1 MGEPHRTV
9 VVDVPGL
16 SADLLGDDTP
26 HLSALAGD
34 GRLRPLRTVLPA
46 VLPTVHATLITGAP
60 PRVHGCVGSGWYFR
74 DLAEIRVEPSSA
86 RLLGGEPV
94 WEEGRRRD
102 PAFTAAQVF
111 WSMGMYSTADVS
123 VAARPVPPA
132 DGPEPFALWTQPS
145 PLGRELTR
153 RMGAFPGRRHWG
165 PAAGLAA
172 ARWIAGAARY
182 VYDTRRPTLTL
193 VSLPYLDRVLQRFGP
208 GSREGERAVREI
220 DELAGELVEH
230 VRRDGARVVLLSGFG
245 VSAVGGAIHVNR
257 ALREADLLRVREE
270 QGTLD
275 PGLSEA
281 FAFADHQVAHVYVR
295 RTERI
300 AEGRRLL
307 ERLPGVDGVL
317 DAGAKRA
324 AGLDHPRSGELVAVA
339 RADRWFT
346 YYHWLEDDPP
356 PSRARTVDP
365 GKPGHD
371 PAELLV
377 DPAVR
382 LPALR
387 FALSRARAA
396 LGLSPRLELTPVD
409 ASLVRGSHGRLETDP
424 RRGPILISTEP
435 GLLGAGTVALA
446 DVKALLLDHV
456 FEEAKPPGAR
466 KRRSARGAA

>member
-34 GRLRPLRTVLPA
+34 GRLRPLRAALPA
-46 VLPTVHATLITGAP
+46 VAPTFHATLITGAP

-74 DLAEIRVEPSSA
+74 DLAEIRLGPSSA

-111 WSMGMYSTADVS
+111 WSHGMYSTADVS
-123 VAARPVPPA
+123 ITARPAAGDVPGEY
-132 DGPEPFALWTQPS
+132 DLWSQPS
-145 PLGRELTR
+145 PLGRELVR
-153 RMGAFPGRRHWG
+153 RLGSFPGARHWG
-165 PAAGLAA
+165 PGAGLAA
-172 ARWIAGAARY
+172 TRWIAGAARY

-193 VSLPYLDRVLQRFGP
+193 VSLPYLDRELQRFGP
-208 GSREGERAVREI
+208 GSREGARAVRDI

-245 VSAVGGAIHVNR
+245 VTAVGGAVHVNR

-281 FAFADHQVAHVYVR
+281 FAVADHQVAHVYVR
-295 RTERI
+295 RPERI
-300 AEGRRLL
+300 AEVRRLL
-307 ERLPGVDGVL
+307 ERLPGVDQVL

-346 YYHWLEDDPP
+346 YYYWLEDDPP
-356 PSRARTVDP
+356 PRRARTVDP
-365 GKPGHD
+365 GKPGFD

-382 LPALR
+382 LPSLR
-387 FALSRARAA
+387 FLASRIRAT
-396 LGLSPRLELTPVD
+396 LGLPARLELTPVD

-424 RRGPILISTEP
+424 RRGPFLVTTEP
-435 GLLGAGTVALA
+435 GLLGAGAVAA
-446 DVKALLLDHV
+446 VDVKELLLDHV
-456 FEEAKPPGAR
+456 FEETRPRGAR
-466 KRRSARGAA
+466 KRKPA

>member
-34 GRLRPLRTVLPA
+34 GRLRPLRSLLPA

-74 DLAEIRVEPSSA
+74 ELAEVRLGPTSA
-86 RLLGGEPV
+86 RLVGGEPV

-111 WSMGMYSTADVS
+111 WSHGMYSTADVA
-123 VAARPVPPA
+123 VAARPVPA
-132 DGPEPFALWTQPS
+132 GEPGAPFDLWTQPS
-145 PLGRELTR
+145 PLGRELVR
-153 RMGAFPGRRHWG
+153 RQGAFPGARHWG
-165 PAAGLAA
+165 PGAGIAA

-193 VSLPYLDRVLQRFGP
+193 VSLPYLDRELTRFGP
-208 GSREGERAVREI
+208 GSREGGRAVREI
-220 DELAGELVEH
+220 DELCGELVEH
-230 VRRDGARVVLLSGFG
+230 LRRDGARVVLLSGFG
-245 VSAVGGAIHVNR
+245 IAPVGGAVHVNR
-257 ALREADLLRVREE
+257 ALREADLLRVRDEP
-270 QGTLD
+270 GTFD

-295 RTERI
+295 RPERI
-300 AEGRRLL
+300 AEVRRLL
-307 ERLPGVDGVL
+307 ERLPGVDAVL
-317 DAGAKRA
+317 DAGGKRA
-324 AGLDHPRSGELVAVA
+324 AGLDHPRSGELVAIA
-339 RADRWFT
+339 RPDRWFT

-356 PSRARTVDP
+356 PPRARTVDP
-365 GKPGHD
+365 QKPGFD

-382 LPALR
+382 LPVLR
-387 FALSRARAA
+387 FAASRLRAA
-396 LGLSPRLELTPVD
+396 LGLPPRLALTPVD
-409 ASLVRGSHGRLETDP
+409 ASLVRGSHGRAETDP
-424 RRGPILISTEP
+424 RRGPLLISTEP
-435 GLLGAGTVALA
+435 GLLGAGAVAIA

-456 FEEAKPPGAR
+456 FEEAKPPG
-466 KRRSARGAA
+466 RRRRRGAA

>member
-34 GRLRPLRTVLPA
+34 GRLRPLRPALPA
-46 VLPTVHATLITGAP
+46 VLPTLHATLITGAP

-74 DLAEIRVEPSSA
+74 DLAEIRLGPTSA

-102 PAFTAAQVF
+102 PAFTTAQVF
-111 WSMGMYSTADVS
+111 WSHGMYSTADVS
-123 VAARPVPPA
+123 VTARPAGEGVPGA
-132 DGPEPFALWTQPS
+132 FELWSQPS
-145 PLGRELTR
+145 PLGRELVR
-153 RMGAFPGRRHWG
+153 RLGAFPGARHWG
-165 PAAGLAA
+165 PGAGLAA
-172 ARWIAGAARY
+172 ARWIADAARY
-182 VYDTRRPTLTL
+182 VFDTRRPTLTL
-193 VSLPYLDRVLQRFGP
+193 VSLPYLDRELQRFGP
-208 GSREGERAVREI
+208 GSREGQRAVREI
-220 DELAGELVEH
+220 DELAGELTEH

-245 VSAVGGAIHVNR
+245 VTAVGGAVHVNR

-281 FAFADHQVAHVYVR
+281 FAVADHQVAHVYVR
-295 RTERI
+295 RPERI
-300 AEGRRLL
+300 AEVRRLL
-307 ERLPGVDGVL
+307 ERLPGVDQVL

-356 PSRARTVDP
+356 PRRARTVDP
-365 GKPGHD
+365 GKPGFD

-382 LPALR
+382 LPVLR
-387 FALSRARAA
+387 FLAARVRSS
-396 LGLSPRLELTPVD
+396 LGLPARLELTPVD
-409 ASLVRGSHGRLETDP
+409 ASLVRGSHGRVETDP
-424 RRGPILISTEP
+424 RRGPFLVTTEP
-435 GLLGAGTVALA
+435 GLLGAGTVAA
-446 DVKALLLDHV
+446 VDVKELLLDHV
-456 FEEAKPPGAR
+456 FEESRPRGAR
-466 KRRSARGAA
+466 KRRPA